1 MENPIVYSPVDAGKI
16 ISDTAAN
23 LMKSAATSGWAKV
36 KKYFKD
42 FSAEESIEIGT
53 AFNDY
58 IRVTQERNSKI
69 KTLIYRRVPKDIY
82 SFYECVGLRLEGKV
96 IKTSNVSDVLKIGK
110 KILVTGTGGIGKSI
124 LMKHLFLNTIK
135 DTEYIPVLLELRKF
149 NGMENKDIS
158 IYRAIYQTLSDNGFA
173 LADEYYKYSLEKGG
187 YIILLDGF
195 DEVNRDKLKKVQ
207 EEIKSFSDKF
217 EKNTYI
223 ISSRPTEMFIGWN
236 DFVETSVM
244 PLSKKQ
250 ALSLVNK
257 IEFDESAKRAFYTE
271 LSRTLYDKYTSFASN
286 PLLLTIM
293 LLTFSNHASIPENLN
308 EFYEEAF
315 TTLFNMHDATKD
327 CYLRDIRTGLGCE
340 EFKTVFSYIC
350 FKSYFR
356 GQFEFTEHQ
365 LRERIQ
371 EAQSRFP
378 LYKFTIE
385 DFQEDLTLSVCM
397 LVKDG
402 LSYRFSHR
410 SFQEYFAAL
419 YTCKLT
425 DDVQSKLLATWFD
438 ESISVVG
445 DEYMAMLYNL
455 QPDKVNKIVLCPG
468 LKKLKELYDSIGFSV
483 ELLKELFSGVHLRRL
498 YKLENSKRVTDYT
511 IDFDISNRYLCNI
524 LMITCKL
531 NHFFNPNAEG
541 IKKTR
546 EIASTWVSEREKQ
559 DPQNRY
565 RIEPIEFDDLM
576 IFLDEHN
583 FTVADFLEACKW
595 IEARF
600 IFSFK
605 ILEKYSENSISR
617 KKKVSSILDE
627 L

>member
-1 MENPIVYSPVDAGKI
+1 M
-16 ISDTAAN
+16 
-23 LMKSAATSGWAKV
+23 
-36 KKYFKD
+36 
-42 FSAEESIEIGT
+42 
-53 AFNDY
+53 
-58 IRVTQERNSKI
+58 
-69 KTLIYRRVPKDIY
+69 
-82 SFYECVGLRLEGKV
+82 
-96 IKTSNVSDVLKIGK
+96 
-110 KILVTGTGGIGKSI
+110 
-124 LMKHLFLNTIK
+124 
-135 DTEYIPVLLELRKF
+135 
-149 NGMENKDIS
+149 
-158 IYRAIYQTLSDNGFA
+158 
-173 LADEYYKYSLEKGG
+173 
-187 YIILLDGF
+187 
-195 DEVNRDKLKKVQ
+195 
-207 EEIKSFSDKF
+207 
-217 EKNTYI
+217 
-223 ISSRPTEMFIGWN
+223 
-236 DFVETSVM
+236 
-244 PLSKKQ
+244 
-250 ALSLVNK
+250 
-257 IEFDESAKRAFYTE
+257 
-271 LSRTLYDKYTSFASN
+271 
-286 PLLLTIM
+286 
-293 LLTFSNHASIPENLN
+293 LTFSNHASIPENLN

-445 DEYMAMLYNL
+445 DEYMSMLYNL

-468 LKKLKELYDSIGFSV
+468 LKKLKELYDSMGFSV

-511 IDFDISNRYLCNI
+511 IDFGISNRYLCNI

-541 IKKTR
+541 IKKSR

-565 RIEPIEFDDLM
+565 HIEPIEFDDLM

-595 IEARF
+595 VEARF

-605 ILEKYSENSISR
+605 ILEKYGENSISR